1 MKYPSWINLLKSDK
15 TRGLIKWWDPKFT
28 DRYFDRIE
36 NWSFEWMTPLEWDVE
51 IASYYDDYH
60 GVRWVYTI
68 NRDWEVKSLKWKVM
82 KPFFGKWNRWPK
94 VRIKIKKVGKDWK
107 IVKKEKEIFVLNIME
122 KVFGKYFIGYRQSII
137 NPWEYMLMPKDGNYA
152 NMRYDNLHYVKKSE
166 YDFPKKMTKK
176 HFIERGLSRT
186 NEELSRTF
194 GTTQKYVRKV
204 RYESYKEWNAD
215 AKFKEYQDLQKLL
228 WIEFDE
234 KSMKLY
240 QTLLESAGKLK
251 NMEIAMIVWPEEM
264 KTADDKSYY
273 TNKVVRARK
282 RMSDKWLI
290 PRFNGDFE
298 SKREEAVRMIKD
310 KANSWKTNQEIADNL
325 WLNKSQI
332 DNLSKQ
338 IRKEKSDK

>member
-94 VRIKIKKVGKDWK
+94 VRIKIKKIGKDWK

-166 YDFPKKMTKK
+166 YDFPKKMTKNILYK
-176 HFIERGLSRT
+176 GGLVEQIK
-186 NEELSRTF
+186 NWVE
-194 GTTQKYVRKV
+194 
-204 RYESYKEWNAD
+204 
-215 AKFKEYQDLQKLL
+215 
-228 WIEFDE
+228 
-234 KSMKLY
+234 
-240 QTLLESAGKLK
+240 LLERHK
-251 NMEIAMIVWPEEM
+251 NM
-264 KTADDKSYY
+264 
-273 TNKVVRARK
+273 
-282 RMSDKWLI
+282 
-290 PRFNGDFE
+290 
-298 SKREEAVRMIKD
+298 
-310 KANSWKTNQEIADNL
+310 
-325 WLNKSQI
+325 
-332 DNLSKQ
+332 
-338 IRKEKSDK
+338 